1 MRLLRPL
8 AFAAVL
14 GALSTPALADE
25 DRSPA
30 PGFTLDTLDGESV
43 SLDDFEGQVVAV
55 SFWATW
61 CRPCLQEL
69 PHMSRFHETY
79 GDVDGDG
86 ERDFT
91 VLAISTDGPETLAEV
106 RQTARRQRWAMQVL
120 LDQEGDVSAQLNP
133 RGTNP
138 FTVFIDRNGNIAH
151 SHEGYSSGDED
162 GYETLIQELIAE
174 GGDHAGDEAAAE

>member
-1 MRLLRPL
+1 MRALRCL
-8 AFAAVL
+8 ALAAAFGFV
-14 GALSTPALADE
+14 ASPALADE

-30 PGFTLDTLDGESV
+30 PGFTLDTLDGESI
-43 SLDDFEGQVVAV
+43 SLDDFDGQVVAV

-69 PHMSRFHETY
+69 PHMSRFHEQY
-79 GDVDGDG
+79 GDADGDG

-91 VLAISTDGPETLAEV
+91 VIAISTDGPETLAEV
-106 RQTARRQRWAMQVL
+106 RQTVRRQRWQMPVL

-138 FTVFIDRNGNIAH
+138 FTVFIDREGNIAH
-151 SHEGYSSGDED
+151 AHEGYSSGDEV
-162 GYETLIQELIAE
+162 GYEELIQQLIAE
-174 GGDHAGDEAAAE
+174 GQGDADAAGE